1 MRRGELTEWTQA
13 QLKQHYGRQRMN
25 ADREQELVRLLRQLL
40 KAYDSLMPGL
50 AYIAVQDYEIINR
63 APYEARNAL
72 REWYP
77 EKRKR

>member
-1 MRRGELTEWTQA
+1 MGYIFQA
-13 QLKQHYGRQRMN
+13 EVSN

-50 AYIAVQDYEIINR
+50 AHIAVQDYEIINR
-63 APYEARNAL
+63 APLEARAAL

-77 EKRKR
+77 SKRQ